1 LVLSEQRSCYHTR
14 RGSAESIFEE
24 LTLAVEDNTNSVAFL
39 LRRVDK
45 IEDRARLTDDHL
57 YDHLYRT
64 VDALSRRIVELENLH
79 LPPDWSSHDVSKH
92 INLTLNSRPFCLK
105 VYPQDRSSDYNSPG
119 LVIAGFTK
127 DCSSVR
133 RLKQEGLKINSRL
146 VRINGVD
153 VEKKRHREILNLLGK
168 AKLPVDVTFR
178 LPPEPHYTST
188 LTRESTPKRPFL
200 SHLDVLHLIDSHSK
214 DRSNLLSERI
224 KSLETQAGPA
234 PSAPPMPAHKPDKG
248 KRDCTGSDTKGC
260 SDPNQGHSRRL
271 ASFSDPVPDLSIF
284 VVLLPLLFVVFLLYR
299 RFQPAAAKWI
309 RSLTSKKSEWILPRY
324 EQDLDEMEI
333 ELY

>member
-200 SHLDVLHLIDSHSK
+200 SHLKVSAALRSPRDS
-214 DRSNLLSERI
+214 
-224 KSLETQAGPA
+224 QA
-234 PSAPPMPAHKPDKG
+234 
-248 KRDCTGSDTKGC
+248 
-260 SDPNQGHSRRL
+260 NQGHSRRL

-284 VVLLPLLFVVFLLYR
+284 IVLLPLLFVVFLLYR